1 MFSNFINEHWI
12 YHDGIEGHCGW
23 QYCFI
28 DCLDFSYG
36 LFYIWSKDSVR
47 RVLNYLLAISFVLTI
62 MVPITGIIVHK
73 LASTLFLVLALIHV
87 FLYRK
92 RLDLKYILIIVLTIV
107 SFILG
112 ILGLIMVE
120 YPMILI
126 LHRTVSIVLIIL
138 LAIHIYKF
146 HRRLAVA

>member
-1 MFSNFINEHWI
+1 M
-12 YHDGIEGHCGW
+12 
-23 QYCFI
+23 
-28 DCLDFSYG
+28 
-36 LFYIWSKDSVR
+36 R

-73 LASTLFLVLALIHV
+73 LAATLFLILALIHA

>member
-1 MFSNFINEHWI
+1 M
-12 YHDGIEGHCGW
+12 
-23 QYCFI
+23 
-28 DCLDFSYG
+28 DFSYG
-36 LFYIWSKDSVR
+36 LFYIWSKDCMR
-47 RVLNYLLAISFVLTI
+47 RVLNYLLAISFILTI

-92 RLDLKYILIIVLTIV
+92 SLDLKFIFIIVLTIL
-107 SFILG
+107 SFVLG
-112 ILGLIMVE
+112 ILGLVLVE
-120 YPMILI
+120 YPIMLT

>member
-1 MFSNFINEHWI
+1 MKRI
-12 YHDGIEGHCGW
+12 
-23 QYCFI
+23 
-28 DCLDFSYG
+28 
-36 LFYIWSKDSVR
+36 
-47 RVLNYLLAISFVLTI
+47 LNYLLAISFVLTI

-73 LASTLFLVLALIHV
+73 LALIHV

-92 RLDLKYILIIVLTIV
+92 RLDLKYILVIVLTIL
-107 SFILG
+107 SFVLG
-112 ILGLIMVE
+112 ILGLIMFE
-120 YPMILI
+120 HPIILI

>member
-1 MFSNFINEHWI
+1 M
-12 YHDGIEGHCGW
+12 
-23 QYCFI
+23 
-28 DCLDFSYG
+28 
-36 LFYIWSKDSVR
+36 K
-47 RVLNYLLAISFVLTI
+47 RVLNYSLAISFILTI

-92 RLDLKYILIIVLTIV
+92 RMDLNYILIIGLTIV
-107 SFILG
+107 SFVLG
-112 ILGLIMVE
+112 ILGLVLVE
-120 YPMILI
+120 YPIMLT
-126 LHRTVSIVLIIL
+126 LHRIVSIVLIFL

>member
-1 MFSNFINEHWI
+1 M
-12 YHDGIEGHCGW
+12 
-23 QYCFI
+23 
-28 DCLDFSYG
+28 DFSYG
-36 LFYIWSKDSVR
+36 LFYIWSKDCMR
-47 RVLNYLLAISFVLTI
+47 RVLNYLLAISFILTI

-92 RLDLKYILIIVLTIV
+92 SLDLKFIFIIVLTIL
-107 SFILG
+107 SFVLG
-112 ILGLIMVE
+112 ILGLILVE
-120 YPMILI
+120 YPIMLI

-138 LAIHIYKF
+138 LAIHIYIF

>member
-36 LFYIWSKDSVR
+36 LFYIWSKDSVKR
-47 RVLNYLLAISFVLTI
+47 ILNYLLAISFVLTI

>member
-1 MFSNFINEHWI
+1 M
-12 YHDGIEGHCGW
+12 
-23 QYCFI
+23 
-28 DCLDFSYG
+28 
-36 LFYIWSKDSVR
+36 K

-62 MVPITGIIVHK
+62 MVPMTGIRVHK

-92 RLDLKYILIIVLTIV
+92 RLDYKYILIIGFTIL
-107 SFILG
+107 SFVLG
-112 ILGLIMVE
+112 ILGLVLVE
-120 YPMILI
+120 YPIVLI
-126 LHRTVSIVLIIL
+126 LHRTISIVLIIL